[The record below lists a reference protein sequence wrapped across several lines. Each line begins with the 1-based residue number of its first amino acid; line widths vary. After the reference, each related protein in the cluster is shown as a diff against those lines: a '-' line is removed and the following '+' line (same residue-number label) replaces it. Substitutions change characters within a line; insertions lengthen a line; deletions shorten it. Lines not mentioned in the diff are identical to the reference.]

1 MGLPLRHLNK
11 GQVAV
16 TQPTLFWPSP
26 CVISQDGG
34 PLGWGGGW
42 WMDIEMP
49 YMLMCPREGLVCSQ
63 RAQPH

>member
-1 MGLPLRHLNK
+1 MGLPPRHLNE

-16 TQPTLFWPSP
+16 TQPTLLWASP

-34 PLGWGGGW
+34 PLGRGVVDGHI
-42 WMDIEMP
+42 DMP
-49 YMLMCPREGLVCSQ
+49 YMLMCPREGPVCSQ